1 MQTLNQIVFGLYPYV
16 VVVVFLLGSLIRFD
30 REQYTW
36 RSGSSQ
42 LLRRNLLV
50 VGSNCFHVGILA
62 ILAGHFVGLLTP
74 PSIYHALGLST
85 SAKQLLA
92 MVAGGAAGLLC
103 FVGLSMLLYRRLAD
117 ARIRATSSAMDIL
130 ILLLLYAQ
138 LCIGLGSILVSAQHL
153 DGHEMLKL
161 SGWAQGLVTLQP
173 DAAAL
178 IADVHPIFKLHIVLG
193 LTIILIF
200 PFSRLVHIWSAPVTY
215 VGRSYQVVR
224 RRGGPGVK
232 ADAKLE
238 AP

>member
-1 MQTLNQIVFGLYPYV
+1 MQTLNQIVFGIYPYV
-16 VVVVFLLGSLIRFD
+16 VAAIFLIGSLVRFE

-74 PSIYHALGLST
+74 PAVYHALGLST
-85 SAKQLLA
+85 SNKQLLA
-92 MVAGGAAGLLC
+92 MVVGGAAGLLC

-117 ARIRATSSAMDIL
+117 ARIRATSSAMDIF

-138 LCIGLGSILVSAQHL
+138 LCLGLGSILVSAEHM
-153 DGHEMLKL
+153 DGQVMLKL
-161 SGWAQGLVTLQP
+161 SGWAQGIVTLQS

-178 IADVHPIFKLHIVLG
+178 IADVHPIFKLHIFLG
-193 LTIILIF
+193 LTIFLVF
-200 PFSRLVHIWSAPVTY
+200 PFSRLVHIWSVPVSY
-215 VGRSYQVVR
+215 LGRSYQVVR
-224 RRGGPGVK
+224 RRGGVVAKMEAK
-232 ADAKLE
+232 A
-238 AP
+238 P